1 MPDKDKEA
9 FSMYD
14 KVRQHDETI
23 IGHSEEISSLK
34 EAVGRHEARLKLLED
49 NAIRLENTVMAEA
62 RETRSTM
69 ERNTDRLYDIVENA
83 MSFSSKQEQ
92 NKHEL
97 KLTKWDKVSTI
108 ILKFGGGLV
117 GLASAGG
124 GIYYIITHFLGRGS

>member
-1 MPDKDKEA
+1 MPDEDKEA

-14 KVRQHDETI
+14 KVKQHDDAI

-49 NAIRLENTVMAEA
+49 NAIRLENTVMSEA

-83 MSFSSKQEQ
+83 MSFSSQQEK

-97 KLTKWDKVSTI
+97 RLTKWDKVSTI
-108 ILKFGGGLV
+108 ILKIGGGLV
-117 GLASAGG
+117 ALASSGG
-124 GIYYIITHFLGRGS
+124 AIYYIFTHFMGGN